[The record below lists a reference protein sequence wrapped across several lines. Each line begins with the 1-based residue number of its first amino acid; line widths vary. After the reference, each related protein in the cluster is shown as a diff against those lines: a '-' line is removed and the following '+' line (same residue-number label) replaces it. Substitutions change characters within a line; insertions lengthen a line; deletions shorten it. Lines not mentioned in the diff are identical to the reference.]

1 MTRWTI
7 FSLCLLVLLASLA
20 WTTRRMLR
28 MEQQGR
34 VAVAE
39 AEFQERVRLA
49 LWRLDAATNPILIR
63 ENARPPH
70 HYRAFHSGSEIF
82 SSSFSPLEP
91 GAVLSPSPLPAAFRA
106 GRGRADT
113 DQPPGPHRRTARTG
127 P

>member
-34 VAVAE
+34 EAVAE

-70 HYRAFHSGSEIF
+70 HYRAFHSGGEIF
-82 SSSFSPLEP
+82 SSSYSRSNREP
-91 GAVLSPSPLPAAFRA
+91 CSAPRHCWHSA
-106 GRGRADT
+106 
-113 DQPPGPHRRTARTG
+113 RRTSGCTSNRPRPG
-127 P
+127 NR